1 MNIIRNDKLIKR
13 NKTIGQ
19 ICTYGSLIILI
30 IGLVFAFGGDISRI
44 LWSYAALIV
53 GFVLSQIGMYF
64 TNRFGRS
71 PRFDEIFATAFE
83 KLRSDYTFYVY
94 SSPVPLLLIGPCHI
108 WVPIPVTASGKISY
122 IDGKWK
128 QEGGNF
134 MMKVF
139 GQEGLGKPDREAL
152 ADEEAIRSYLASK
165 GIPEE
170 SQPPINHVLVVLL
183 KNTKIGDVSEAP
195 IPVVELPE
203 IKRYIRRVDRESCE
217 TPLSEEQIE
226 QLNTALSEFG
236 KKTR

>member
-53 GFVLSQIGMYF
+53 GFILSQIGMYF
-64 TNRFGRS
+64 TNRFGRN

-94 SSPVPLLLIGPCHI
+94 SSPVPMLLIGPCHI

-122 IDGKWK
+122 VNGKWK

-170 SQPPINHVLVVLL
+170 SQPPINHVLVVLM
-183 KNTKIGDVSEAP
+183 KNTKVGDVSEAP

-226 QLNTALSEFG
+226 QLNAALSEFG